1 MKLLGLRLC
10 EHDSNISYFDGTKL
24 HYYKSERDY
33 QIKHHGYD
41 DLITWRDDIQRIFC
55 VKPNE
60 IDDIAIVIDPWQ
72 HNFPTDNEE
81 FFPAIDYPLF
91 KADCPVQRIN
101 HHYAHALSCFP
112 VNNKIPDVEVVID
125 GFGEIN
131 NAWTVFKDNKVFE
144 RGYEKEH
151 GSPGVEMFLAG
162 KWLNIEY
169 KKGSEYDIAGKL
181 MGLQAYGNHIE
192 EFAKLLPQSILRTND
207 IFDKEKW
214 FRFVGNELVGTL
226 KPLDWIRTVHNHMGD
241 VLVKFFERITDND
254 YNSIITYSGG
264 VAQNVIWN
272 TKLKNKF
279 PNLIIPPHCNDEG
292 LSLGAIEYLRIKHNL
307 PKFKLDNFPYC
318 QSDVSPEDEADDQTI
333 MRTVE
338 MLKEGKIVGWYQGN
352 GEIGPRALGHRSL
365 LINPM
370 IKNAKDIINKVKK
383 RETYRPFGAS
393 ILKEYV
399 KEYFNTDVHN
409 PHMLYVGNT
418 TKDNLNS
425 ITHIDGTCRYQT
437 VDENNGVYHKLLRH
451 FYAQTGCPLILN
463 TSFNINGKPILGNK
477 VDTIKFFNEG
487 DIDAVV
493 IGNTIINSSIQGERH
508 GRF

>member
-33 QIKHHGYD
+33 QIKHHGYN
-41 DLITWRDDIQRIFC
+41 DLVTWRDDIQRIFG

-125 GFGEIN
+125 GFGDIN
-131 NAWTVFKDNKVFE
+131 NAWTVFKDNEVFE
-144 RGYEKEH
+144 RGYYKEH
-151 GSPGVEMFLAG
+151 GSLGVEMAQAG
-162 KWLNIEY
+162 KWLNIKY
-169 KKGSEYDIAGKL
+169 DKWSEYDIAGKL
-181 MGLQAYGNHIE
+181 MGLQAYGNHIK
-192 EFAKLLPQSILRTND
+192 EFAKFLPQSILRTNG
-207 IFDKEKW
+207 IFD
-214 FRFVGNELVGTL
+214 R
-226 KPLDWIRTVHNHMGD
+226 
-241 VLVKFFERITDND
+241 VKFFERITDND

-318 QSDVSPEDEADDQTI
+318 QSDISPENEADDHTI
-333 MRTVE
+333 MKTVE

-399 KEYFNTDVHN
+399 KEYFNTDIHN

-437 VDENNGVYHKLLRH
+437 VDESNGVYHKLLKH
-451 FYAQTGCPLILN
+451 FYVQTGCPLILN

-477 VDTIKFFNEG
+477 LDTIKFFRES

-493 IGNTIINSSIQGERH
+493 IGNTIINS
-508 GRF
+508 